1 MNLGIAEAGK
11 IFKGVKKMKT
21 YADKKL
27 FKVKYLRPE
36 AKAIKRNC
44 IPSSC

>member
-11 IFKGVKKMKT
+11 IFKGVKHMLTKSF
-21 YADKKL
+21 

-36 AKAIKRNC
+36 AKANMRNC